1 MLKIEEYIEI
11 LIKEIKDLRKVE
23 GLVPWIIYQ
32 GMELQLCA
40 ISHKKDVII
49 FEGYTREQDW
59 TKLLASYSSG
69 MALAIQRKVPAV
81 DKEFDLQDNLKKYL
95 L

>member
-1 MLKIEEYIEI
+1 MLEIEDYIEI
-11 LIKEIKDLRKVE
+11 LINEIESIRKIE
-23 GLVPWIIYQ
+23 GLVPWIVYQ
-32 GMELQLCA
+32 GIELQLCA

-49 FEGYTREQDW
+49 FEGYTKEQVW

-69 MALAIQRKVPAV
+69 MALAIQRKAPAV
-81 DKEFDLQDNLKKYL
+81 DKDLELQDNLKKYL

>member
-1 MLKIEEYIEI
+1 
-11 LIKEIKDLRKVE
+11 
-23 GLVPWIIYQ
+23 
-32 GMELQLCA
+32 MELQLCA

-49 FEGYTREQDW
+49 FEGYTREQVW

-69 MALAIQRKVPAV
+69 MALAVQRKPPVV
-81 DKEFDLQDNLKKYL
+81 DKDFELSENVKKYL